1 MFGFKIFVLQLL
13 LAVYM
18 IGVVWLVRRQ
28 IYQVEEE
35 GVERTIMT
43 DKRGKTGIR
52 KVGEVLSDKKEVLM

>member
-1 MFGFKIFVLQLL
+1 MFFLQLL

-35 GVERTIMT
+35 GVERIVIT

-52 KVGEVLSDKKEVLM
+52 KVVGVLSDKKEVLM

>member
-1 MFGFKIFVLQLL
+1 
-13 LAVYM
+13 M

-52 KVGEVLSDKKEVLM
+52 KVEEVLRDKKEVLI